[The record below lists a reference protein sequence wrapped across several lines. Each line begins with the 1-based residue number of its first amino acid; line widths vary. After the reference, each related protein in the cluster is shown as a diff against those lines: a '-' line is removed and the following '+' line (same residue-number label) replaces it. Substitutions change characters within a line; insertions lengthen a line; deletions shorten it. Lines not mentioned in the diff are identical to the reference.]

1 MTNEQLN
8 NARFDLATSHV
19 NSARLLD
26 EPETMPASEVVI
38 FAAMPIVASAE
49 HVFTA

>member
-19 NSARLLD
+19 NSARAID
-26 EPETMPASEVVI
+26 EPETMSHHDVVVLS
-38 FAAMPIVASAE
+38 AMSVVESACL
-49 HVFTA
+49 VFTA